1 MTLQEQNT
9 IELLIKEIGN
19 LKKEVKSLRD
29 EIKALKPI
37 EPYTLFDDLVFKEHR
52 NKAEGCVQAILDL
65 PNGFT
70 LSVVGGP
77 GLYGDGIN
85 DFEVACWT
93 TEGQDWIKIGEQD
106 EVLGW
111 QSKQEVNEIIQKVLQ
126 MNLL

>member
-37 EPYTLFDDLVFKEHR
+37 EPYTFFDDLVFKEHL
-52 NKAEGCVQAILDL
+52 NKREGCVQAMLDL
-65 PNGFT
+65 PNGYT

-93 TEGQDWIKIGEQD
+93 TKGQDWIKLNEHD
-106 EVLGW
+106 NVVGW
-111 QSKQEVNEIIQKVLQ
+111 CSKQEVNEIIQKVLQ
-126 MNLL
+126 MNLG